1 MPGTRNFF
9 FNKSDYIVSRIY
21 RLTGEYP
28 SIRSTVNKSPRTH
41 QEYRHL
47 ARCYLNAV
55 NRHTKDLKER
65 FEEARTGL
73 ALFPRDRNYA
83 ERMSFLY
90 STDLVVWICRAAQDR
105 EFWRLFDESVAKR
118 RQQDLVSLV
127 IGAMDQK
134 PQLAAQFVEILKKDG
149 TLELQGDE
157 WVLAPRP
164 RFWSMENESDP
175 AGLDH
180 QDVLGDQVGIR
191 YSRMVSSPSGDRPWW
206 VTRAELVELDETMM
220 R

>member
-1 MPGTRNFF
+1 M
-9 FNKSDYIVSRIY
+9 SRIY

-28 SIRSTVNKSPRTH
+28 SIRPIVNKSPRTR

-47 ARCYLNAV
+47 AMCYLNAV
-55 NRHTKDLKER
+55 NRHVKDLIER

-83 ERMSFLY
+83 ERMNFLY
-90 STDLVVWICRAAQDR
+90 NTHLGVWICRAAQDR

-134 PQLAAQFVEILKKDG
+134 PHLAAQFVEILKTDG
-149 TLELQGDE
+149 TLELQGEE
-157 WVLAPRP
+157 WVLAPRL
-164 RFWSMENESDP
+164 FWSMEDGSDP
-175 AGLDH
+175 FGLDH
-180 QDVLGDQVGIR
+180 QDVPGDQVGIR
-191 YSRMVSSPSGDRPWW
+191 YSRMISSPSGDRPRW
-206 VTRAELVELDETMM
+206 VTGMELVELDETMM